1 MKKLAILFTFTMAL
15 LGIGTAQAGLFGGPY
30 LGAKLGA
37 NNSSATDATGVVI
50 APSERTTAYILQGG
64 YLQGG
69 YNLDMNAV
77 VIGVG
82 AYGDWNAYE
91 KHVGGLAYGTRSY
104 GFDAKL
110 GVPVGSW
117 LPYAKLGRGNN
128 YATDDLS
135 PVSQRGRN
143 TAYGFEY
150 KLAPNWSAVAEYKTY
165 KFSSRDGSIT
175 IKNNTVTLGLNYY
188 FEEPP
193 EPVPPPEPETEPE
206 LEPEPEPELVAAMKS
221 APLPEPA
228 PSSGVWKTFMEEK
241 AVRIEGTNFAV
252 GSARLMLE
260 SGKDLLKEVV
270 EFMNLHPDSNLEVI
284 GYTDNTGSEEQNKAL
299 SMARAQSVEKYL
311 VDAGIPADR
320 IIVRGEG
327 SANPVSDN
335 NTEEGRAENRRVEIR
350 SVVREEKK
358 VRVTE

>member
-1 MKKLAILFTFTMAL
+1 MKKFTILITLMMAL
-15 LGIGTAQAGLFGGPY
+15 LGMGAAQAGQFGGPY
-30 LGAKLGA
+30 FGAKLGA
-37 NNSSATDATGVVI
+37 NNSSATDATGVAI
-50 APSERTTAYILQGG
+50 APSERTIAYIIQGG

-69 YNLDMNAV
+69 YNLDLNAI

-91 KHVGGLAYGTRSY
+91 KHPGGLAYGTRSY

-110 GVPVGSW
+110 GVPLGNW
-117 LPYAKLGRGNN
+117 LPYAKLGRGHN

-135 PVSQRGRN
+135 SVSQSGRN

-150 KLAPNWSAVAEYKTY
+150 KLAPNWSAIAEYKTY
-165 KFSSRDGSIT
+165 KFSSRDGLTT

-193 EPVPPPEPETEPE
+193 VPVPPPEPEPE
-206 LEPEPEPELVAAMKS
+206 LEPEPEPDPKLVAAMQS
-221 APLPEPA
+221 APIPEPT
-228 PSSGVWKTFMEEK
+228 STSGVWETFMEEK
-241 AVRIEGTNFAV
+241 PVRIEGTNFAV

-270 EFMNLHPDSNLEVI
+270 EFMNSHPDSNLEVI

-299 SMARAQSVEKYL
+299 SLARAKAVEKHL
-311 VDAGIPADR
+311 TDTGIPADR
-320 IIVRGEG
+320 ITVRGEG

-335 NTEEGRAENRRVEIR
+335 NTEEGRAQNRRVEIR

-358 VRVTE
+358 VRVTK